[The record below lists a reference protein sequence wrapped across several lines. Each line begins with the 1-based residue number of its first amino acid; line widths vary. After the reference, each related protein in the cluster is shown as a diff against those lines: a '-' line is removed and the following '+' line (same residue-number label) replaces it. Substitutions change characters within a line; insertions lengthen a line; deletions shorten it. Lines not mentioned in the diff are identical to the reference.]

1 MSIPMQR
8 YPIFDVASPLRDL
21 VFYEVVDYNIKS
33 NRDMEYGT
41 PHHNIQSYPNH
52 QLVYITPND
61 KEGKTYRFYY
71 AANREN
77 QDDYNWQISDGSTLE
92 RTYIIP
98 RSLYYGRSAAE
109 ATTSSLI
116 PNEFTYPPVGTPDI
130 RFTKYSFVDDS
141 VVRNDE
147 QLDSIYITIKRRF
160 MENKEVDIVWSE
172 EFDRYVKVTK
182 EFIPASINPTIPTF
196 NAGEFIE
203 IKQGNTFFDVKITS
217 QIVQSNGTAQTFP
230 YSKTV
235 IPDYKDYKFPP
246 KLDSVELYY
255 AWAWADST
263 GAPQSY
269 SEDYYFKWKI
279 TNPRQG
285 PYPAEITRYITGDP
299 SNVTSLPENAI
310 YVVPS
315 TKRETIG
322 VMFAWFYASTEG
334 NNTNAVAREIEVPAT
349 IHGAITINDTT
360 NGANS
365 NATNRNYSYDTTID
379 ATPGF
384 STFMSLISSGAKIV
398 IGVETRKLPFN
409 LYEVSVIRISIASL
423 YT

>member
-21 VFYEVVDYNIKS
+21 VFYEIVDYNIKT

-109 ATTSSLI
+109 EAANSEI
-116 PNEFTYPPVGTPDI
+116 PDEFTYPPVGTPDI

-172 EFDRYVKVTK
+172 EFDRYVRVTK
-182 EFIPASINPTIPTF
+182 EFIPASINPAIPTF
-196 NAGEFIE
+196 SPGEFIE
-203 IKQGNTFFDVKITS
+203 IKQGNTFFDVKITT
-217 QIVQSNGTAQTFP
+217 QIVQSNGSAQTLP
-230 YSKTV
+230 YSKPV
-235 IPDYKDYKFPP
+235 IPALKDFRFPS
-246 KLDSVELYY
+246 KLESINLHYMWAY
-255 AWAWADST
+255 AASN
-263 GAPQSY
+263 GASPSY

-279 TNPRQG
+279 TNPRSG
-285 PYPAEITRYITGDP
+285 PFEAEITRHITANP
-299 SNVTSLPENAI
+299 TEITSAEENLVYAI
-310 YVVPS
+310 PN
-315 TKRETIG
+315 TIRETIG
-322 VMFAWFYASTEG
+322 VHYAWFSASTDG

-349 IHGAITINDTT
+349 IHGEIDIVP
-360 NGANS
+360 NGAANS
-365 NATNRNYSYDTTID
+365 TAGRTYSFTTSL
-379 ATPGF
+379 AETPGF
-384 STFMSLISSGAKIV
+384 SAFNNLVNTAGSKIV
-398 IGVETRKLPFN
+398 IGVETRKLPYN
-409 LYEVSVIRISIASL
+409 LYEVSVVRLKISNIYL
-423 YT
+423 